1 MIKFLKLRSKISP
14 LVYCSP
20 WGRKELDTTDR
31 LNNKISPISTYEHLK
46 INTTGAQVDIG
57 YFILMYRTCIAHLIK
72 TLHSCFMW
80 SSKSIT
86 LTKQIVSRK
95 EFGFLAIF
103 VNINPDDYFRFSFIV
118 FKGELQSFL
127 LKISEKQVALLSS
140 LLDRFSVLDLTE
152 DNVCRFHEPDMD
164 CTE

>member
-1 MIKFLKLRSKISP
+1 MRDMGDIDKVLKLRSKIS

-20 WGRKELDTTDR
+20 WPQRVDTTDR
-31 LNNKISPISTYEHLK
+31 LKQQDQPTSTYEHLK

-95 EFGFLAIF
+95 VEFGFLAIF
-103 VNINPDDYFRFSFIV
+103 VNINPDDYFRFCFIV

-127 LKISEKQVALLSS
+127 LKISENKQLYSSS
-140 LLDRFSVLDLTE
+140 LLQIFCTWNLTGGQC
-152 DNVCRFHEPDMD
+152 VQVS
-164 CTE
+164 